1 MAKAMIPISILGQPT
16 KDDVAE
22 GKEGG
27 RERERERGKDTYR
40 ADIFLMQE
48 TVHRGHYRSLS
59 ALVSLLAFL
68 FPRLMTLVQRNSNS
82 QRGNS
87 SDLNSDEKLLLKNE
101 DWVLRLKKG
110 MRRRYYTR

>member
-22 GKEGG
+22 GKRG
-27 RERERERGKDTYR
+27 REREREGKIHTEQTF
-40 ADIFLMQE
+40 FLCRKRCIE
-48 TVHRGHYRSLS
+48 GGHYRSLS

-82 QRGNS
+82 QRGKS